1 MMDGFDEIDELVM
14 RSPVGRKKNRRT
26 DDYERNQAKKAQH
39 SAGGKIAAIRCVGL
53 HNVPGVC
60 VASTLSDVDLAYL
73 HA

>member
-1 MMDGFDEIDELVM
+1 MDLSVFAKILACGLVWFCQKLC
-14 RSPVGRKKNRRT
+14 VNLKN
-26 DDYERNQAKKAQH
+26 
-39 SAGGKIAAIRCVGL
+39 GGKIAAIRCV

>member
-1 MMDGFDEIDELVM
+1 MMDGFDEIDEPVM

-26 DDYERNQAKKAQH
+26 DDYERNQAKKARH
-39 SAGGKIAAIRCVGL
+39 SAGGKIAVIRCV

>member
-1 MMDGFDEIDELVM
+1 MIDSFDEIDEPVM
-14 RSPVGRKKNRRT
+14 RSPVGRKQNRRT
-26 DDYERNQAKKAQH
+26 DDYERNQAKKAQD
-39 SAGGKIAAIRCVGL
+39 SAGGKNAAIRCV